1 MKKKPKPKPVH
12 HHKRITLRRLLEDFM
27 ALSQTVLAAL
37 DAEDQKIADLSKKVD
52 DFIATHQGNSAADD
66 QAVVDRVTAQG
77 AAVDAISAK
86 LV

>member
-1 MKKKPKPKPVH
+1 MKKKQKPKHIH
-12 HHKRITLRRLLEDFM
+12 HHKRITLRTLLEDFM
-27 ALSQTVLAAL
+27 ALSQTVVAAL
-37 DAEDQKIADLSKKVD
+37 DAEDQKIADLSQKVD
-52 DFIATHQGNSAADD
+52 AFIASHQSNSAADD